1 DARPDQLGFVGFFLP
16 TAVEDEKGAAF
27 SADPELLRPQLQL
40 NSYVGDLGLDSG
52 RPQNVYVLDTA
63 SLTELNSRTN
73 ENGGIVLSPGQTY
86 ELPEGKGSISFDGVR
101 RYVGLDIHYDPG
113 KWGVGVFAGTALLGL
128 AISLFVRRRRVWV
141 RARTDDDGRTR
152 VEYAL
157 LARGEEF
164 GLHEEH
170 VALRAAMEK
179 WWPIVA
185 ATETADDAAAGAAPQ
200 STSTTPE
207 TPPGP

>member
-1 DARPDQLGFVGFFLP
+1 MVQ
-16 TAVEDEKGAAF
+16 AV
-27 SADPELLRPQLQL
+27 
-40 NSYVGDLGLDSG
+40 
-52 RPQNVYVLDTA
+52 
-63 SLTELNSRTN
+63 
-73 ENGGIVLSPGQTY
+73 QTY

-207 TPPGP
+207 TPAGPADARSGD

>member
-1 DARPDQLGFVGFFLP
+1 M
-16 TAVEDEKGAAF
+16 
-27 SADPELLRPQLQL
+27 
-40 NSYVGDLGLDSG
+40 
-52 RPQNVYVLDTA
+52 
-63 SLTELNSRTN
+63 
-73 ENGGIVLSPGQTY
+73 
-86 ELPEGKGSISFDGVR
+86 
-101 RYVGLDIHYDPG
+101 
-113 KWGVGVFAGTALLGL
+113 FAGTALLGL

-185 ATETADDAAAGAAPQ
+185 PESEEEAVASAAAVGH
-200 STSTTPE
+200 TGTTPE
-207 TPPGP
+207 TLAGPRTPRSGD